1 MYDNKEIKGKTQKK
15 AAKKNTP
22 CETCVYYDVI
32 DEDGTLGCTIDFDED
47 EMYSQSNSSY
57 YMGYGGSPVSSGS
70 REPLSWEND
79 SDWERN

>member
-1 MYDNKEIKGKTQKK
+1 MCENKEIKGKTQKK

-47 EMYSQSNSSY
+47 EMYSLRTGKSGCPY
-57 YMGYGGSPVSSGS
+57 YKFYNEYKSVQ
-70 REPLSWEND
+70 RQN
-79 SDWERN
+79 